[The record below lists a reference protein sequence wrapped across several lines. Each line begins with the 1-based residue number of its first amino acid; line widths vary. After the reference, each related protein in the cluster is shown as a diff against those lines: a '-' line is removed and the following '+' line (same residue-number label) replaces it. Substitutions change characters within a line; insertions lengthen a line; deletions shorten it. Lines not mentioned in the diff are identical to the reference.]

1 MSPVMRRT
9 AASLRALARIAPPLA
24 AEVATRYFF
33 RVGPPAGV
41 RPQERAIHEA
51 ARRTTIR
58 YRRPASTGRASV
70 DVAVYTWGEPG
81 APGVLLVHGWQ
92 SRASFFAPLVEDL
105 VAAGLRVVAYDA
117 PAHGD
122 SGGRRRTIVDDVAIV
137 RRLSDAEAT
146 AWEGVVGHSAGALA
160 AGVALADG
168 VAARRFTSLSGLSA
182 ASALATGFFALTGL
196 PPSLRPRFDD
206 LARRRRF
213 PDVPDLYER
222 YDLTR
227 HPVPGAVPVLLLHDT
242 DDRQLPYRHAEL
254 LLAAHADSAEL
265 VTTTGLGHN
274 RIIRDDA
281 VRRRVLAHLT
291 AQVPADASPPSWC
304 QAAASAAVN
313 RVTTPR
319 RAVSSA

>member
-1 MSPVMRRT
+1 MSPALRLT
-9 AASLRALARIAPPLA
+9 AASLRVLARTAPPVA

-33 RVGPPAGV
+33 RVGPPAAV
-41 RPQERAIHEA
+41 RPQERAAHEA

-58 YRRPASTGRASV
+58 YRRAASTGREPV
-70 DVAVYTWGEPG
+70 DVVVYTWGEPG

-137 RRLSDAEAT
+137 RRLSDAEPA

-168 VAARRFTSLSGLSA
+168 VAARRFTSLAGLSS
-182 ASALATGFFALTGL
+182 ASALADGFFALTGL
-196 PPSLRPRFDD
+196 PRNLRPRFDAAA
-206 LARRRRF
+206 LRHGF
-213 PDVPDLYER
+213 PDVPDLFER

-227 HPVPGAVPVLLLHDT
+227 HPVPGTVAALLLHDT

-274 RIIRDDA
+274 RIVRDPA
-281 VRRRVLAHLT
+281 VRRRVLDHL
-291 AQVPADASPPSWC
+291 AAPVPAPARE
-304 QAAASAAVN
+304 AL
-313 RVTTPR
+313 RGR
-319 RAVSSA
+319 